1 MNDSEF
7 LEILNLYLD
16 HEISPADA
24 ARLEAEVQANPAR
37 RRIYAQY
44 CRMQKAC
51 ALLGRQAPASAPAVE
66 LVRPAA
72 VFSRRPV
79 WNAGVAFGGL
89 AAAACIAGFVLLR
102 TLPSPS
108 APAAASVA
116 VAPAS
121 SPSAV
126 SVDQPA
132 LKPVLAARDLP
143 SLAASPEVPGPA
155 SPQLND
161 QFAWMDRLQLPALQE
176 DAIDPTLFGSAPVF
190 QDAET
195 RAIHAAPGQ
204 QLPVER
210 AAFQFQR

>member
-24 ARLEAEVQANPAR
+24 ARLEAEVQANPGR
-37 RRIYAQY
+37 RRIYVEY

-51 ALLGRQAPASAPAVE
+51 TLLGQQAPAAAPAVE

-72 VFSRRPV
+72 AYSRRPV

-89 AAAACIAGFVLLR
+89 AAAACIAAIVVLR
-102 TLPSPS
+102 TRSS
-108 APAAASVA
+108 GPAAAEASVA
-116 VAPAS
+116 FAQAAVPAAL
-121 SPSAV
+121 PAE
-126 SVDQPA
+126 QPA

-143 SLAASPEVPGPA
+143 SLAGSPVAPGPA

-161 QFAWMDRLQLPALQE
+161 QFAWMDRLQLSPVQGNSIE
-176 DAIDPTLFGSAPVF
+176 PTLFEPAPVF

-195 RAIHAAPGQ
+195 RAIHPAPGQ
-204 QLPVER
+204 QFPVER